1 MTIDQLESKFSNIQL
16 KITDYSDFSDEISFN
31 YFKPS
36 LNTVVKARVYVDLKT
51 ETPAEKL
58 IDHLAS
64 ASKQAKPYRNDKFMS
79 EFNQVLKA
87 LPFCEQLRAVKRQQN
102 LMLFRSMFPDLEVED
117 WEDISDEE
125 IQDLAN
131 FKVDEVAPMSR
142 LRSQYRER
150 STYDQ
155 FDFSN

>member
-1 MTIDQLESKFSNIQL
+1 MTIDQLES
-16 KITDYSDFSDEISFN
+16 YSDFSDEISFN

-51 ETPAEKL
+51 ETPASKL
-58 IDHLAS
+58 SDFLMS
-64 ASKQAKPYRNDKFMS
+64 ASKQAKPYHSDKFLS
-79 EFNQVLKA
+79 EFNHALKA
-87 LPFCEQLRAVKRQQN
+87 LPFCEQLQATKRQQN

-125 IQDLAN
+125 IENLAN